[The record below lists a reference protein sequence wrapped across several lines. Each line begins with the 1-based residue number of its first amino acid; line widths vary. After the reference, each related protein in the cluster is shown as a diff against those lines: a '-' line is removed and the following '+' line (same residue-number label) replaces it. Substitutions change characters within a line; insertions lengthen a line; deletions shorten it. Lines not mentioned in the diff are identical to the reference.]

1 MQSLTDTALVVT
13 GIVTNQLTENNNRH
27 ITVHGPAAAAGDYSA
42 VATNTTNDNN
52 HDGTGGA
59 CTDCAYHHH

>member
-27 ITVHGPAAAAGDYSA
+27 ITVHGPAAAGDYSA